1 MISNKVTHL
10 ITTIERGGAEK
21 QLLTLASE
29 QVQSGLKV
37 EVIFLKGK
45 SELKKE
51 FEESGVEV
59 NSLLVEKSFLKQIFL
74 FSKYLRKNPSPVH
87 AHLPKSE
94 LLAAIVVP
102 NKYFIFTRH
111 NSEPFWP
118 SGPRIFSNLLS
129 KFVCKRASQGI
140 AISNAVKS
148 YLIKRGE
155 IPIGYTINVVYYG
168 FQKDILTNSVGLNSI
183 TNLMNSQS
191 SNFKI
196 GTIGRLVPQK
206 DYPTLLSAF
215 SNVLK
220 SFPNVEL
227 YVVGKGYLQKEL
239 IKLSKTLGIHDKVHW
254 VGKTE
259 YIKEFLSKIDLF
271 ILSSKYEGF
280 GLVLLEAMVSKK
292 PIIAANNSSIPEVL
306 GKTYDG
312 LFSTGDV
319 NSLAQQ
325 IKTAISGNS
334 FSERLVQSYSSQL
347 DLFDPNKM
355 NTNIK
360 KVYTNAGF

>member
-1 MISNKVTHL
+1 MISKKITHL

-29 QVQSGLKV
+29 QVQSGLMV

-59 NSLLVEKSFLKQIFL
+59 NQLLVGKSFLEQIAL
-74 FSKYLRKNPSPVH
+74 LSNYIRKNPSPIH

-94 LLAAIVVP
+94 LLAAIVVS

-111 NSEPFWP
+111 NSEPCWP
-118 SGPRIFSNLLS
+118 GGPRIVSNLLS
-129 KFVCKRASQGI
+129 RFVCKRASQGI

-155 IPIGYTINVVYYG
+155 IPTGYIIDVVYYG
-168 FQKDILTNSVGLNSI
+168 FQKNGSTNSTGMNSI
-183 TNLMNSQS
+183 TNLINGQS

-206 DYPTLLSAF
+206 DYPTLLNTF

-220 SFPNVEL
+220 SVPNIEL
-227 YVVGKGYLQKEL
+227 YVVGEGYLEKDLIEL
-239 IKLSKTLGIHDKVHW
+239 SESLGIKDKVHW
-254 VGKTE
+254 LGKTE
-259 YIKEFLSKIDLF
+259 YINEFLSKIDLF
-271 ILSSKYEGF
+271 ILPSKYEGF
-280 GLVLLEAMVSKK
+280 GLVLLEAMVAKK
-292 PIIAANNSSIPEVL
+292 PIIAANNSAIPEVL
-306 GKTYDG
+306 GKTYEG
-312 LFSTGDV
+312 LFLTGDA
-319 NSLAQQ
+319 NALAQQ
-325 IKTAISGNS
+325 IKIAISDKN

-347 DLFDPNKM
+347 SSFNPSDMNKY
-355 NTNIK
+355 IK
-360 KVYTNAGF
+360 SIYSNAGF

>member
-29 QVQSGLKV
+29 QVQSGIKV

-45 SELKKE
+45 PELEKE

-59 NSLLVEKSFLKQIFL
+59 NKLLVGKNFLHQISLL
-74 FSKYLRKNPSPVH
+74 SKYLRKNPSPVH

-118 SGPRIFSNLLS
+118 NGPRIISNLLS
-129 KFVCKRASQGI
+129 KLVCKRASQGI

-155 IPIGYTINVVYYG
+155 IPTGYIIDVVNYG
-168 FQKDILTNSVGLNSI
+168 FQKESSTNSAGLNSI
-183 TNLMNSQS
+183 TNLMTSQS
-191 SNFKI
+191 SEFKI

-220 SFPNVEL
+220 SVPKTEL
-227 YVVGKGYLQKEL
+227 YVVGEGYLQKEL
-239 IKLSKTLGIHDKVHW
+239 IELSKSLGINSKVHW
-254 VGKTE
+254 LGKTE
-259 YIKEFLSKIDLF
+259 YINEFLSKIDLF
-271 ILSSKYEGF
+271 VLSSKYEGF
-280 GLVLLEAMVSKK
+280 GLVLLEAMAAKK
-292 PIIAANNSSIPEVL
+292 PIISADNSAIPEVL
-306 GKTYDG
+306 GKTYEG
-312 LFSTGDV
+312 LFLTGDA
-319 NSLAQQ
+319 NALAHQ
-325 IKTAISGNS
+325 IKTAISDKN

-347 DLFDPNKM
+347 SSFDPSDMNKYVKS
-355 NTNIK
+355 I
-360 KVYTNAGF
+360 YSNAGF

>member
-29 QVQSGLKV
+29 QIQSGLNV
-37 EVIFLKGK
+37 VVLYLKGK
-45 SELKKE
+45 PDLRNE
-51 FEESGVEV
+51 FEAVGVEV
-59 NSLLVEKSFLKQIFL
+59 NNLLLGKSFLKQIFL
-74 FSKYLRKNPSPVH
+74 LSKYLSKNPSPIH

-94 LLAAIVVP
+94 LLAATVVR
-102 NKYFIFTRH
+102 NKCFIFSRH

-118 SGPRIFSNLLS
+118 GSPRIISNLLS
-129 KFVCKRASQGI
+129 KYVCTRASQGI

-155 IPIGYTINVVYYG
+155 IPTGYTIDVVYYG
-168 FQKDILTNSVGLNSI
+168 FQKDISTNAVGLDLISNV
-183 TNLMNSQS
+183 MNGQS
-191 SNFKI
+191 SNYKI

-220 SFPNVEL
+220 SIPNTDL
-227 YVVGKGYLQKEL
+227 YIVGEGYLQKDL
-239 IKLSKTLGIHDKVHW
+239 IELSKSLGIKDQVHW
-254 VGKTE
+254 IGKTE

-271 ILSSKYEGF
+271 ILPSKYEGF
-280 GLVLLEAMVSKK
+280 GLVLLEAMVAKK
-292 PIIAANNSSIPEVL
+292 PVIAANNSAIPEVL
-306 GKTYDG
+306 GKTYEG

-319 NSLAQQ
+319 NALAQQ
-325 IKTAISGNS
+325 IKTTSGDKN
-334 FSERLVQSYSSQL
+334 FSERLVQSYASQL
-347 DLFDPNKM
+347 NLFDPSEM
-355 NTNIK
+355 NRNIK
-360 KVYTNAGF
+360 NVYSNAGF

>member
-29 QVQSGLKV
+29 QVQSGIKV

-45 SELKKE
+45 PELKKE

-59 NSLLVEKSFLKQIFL
+59 NKLLIGKNFLKQISL
-74 FSKYLRKNPSPVH
+74 LSKYLRKNPSPIH

-94 LLAAIVVP
+94 LLAAIVVT

-118 SGPRIFSNLLS
+118 GGPRIVSNLLS

-140 AISNAVKS
+140 AISTAVKS

-155 IPIGYTINVVYYG
+155 IPTGYIIDVIYYG
-168 FQKDILTNSVGLNSI
+168 FQKDGSTISAGLKSI
-183 TNLMNSQS
+183 ANLMASQGS
-191 SNFKI
+191 IFKI

-215 SNVLK
+215 SNVLE
-220 SFPNVEL
+220 SVPNIEL
-227 YVVGKGYLQKEL
+227 YVVGEGYLRKDLTEL
-239 IKLSKTLGIHDKVHW
+239 SQSLGINGKIHW
-254 VGKTE
+254 LGKTE
-259 YIKEFLSKIDLF
+259 YINEFLSKIDLF
-271 ILSSKYEGF
+271 ILPSKYEGF
-280 GLVLLEAMVSKK
+280 GLVLLEAMVAKK
-292 PIIAANNSSIPEVL
+292 PIIAANNSAIPEVL
-306 GKTYDG
+306 GKTYEG
-312 LFSTGDV
+312 LFQTGDA
-319 NSLAQQ
+319 NALAEL
-325 IKTAISGNS
+325 IKEAISEKS
-334 FSERLVQSYSSQL
+334 FSQRLVQSYSGQL
-347 DLFDPNKM
+347 NLFDPKDMNK
-355 NTNIK
+355 NVKNI
-360 KVYTNAGF
+360 YSNAGF